1 MYTYNDAVKIAE
13 KLNTDFSKFTV
24 EDFLIGL
31 NIESE
36 HGLIN
41 SVTNV
46 TNDDLEMTAKISL
59 AHLNEFPNYYN
70 KEYGLPAF
78 EKMLQEKS
86 KSISNIARWK
96 NIY

>member
-1 MYTYNDAVKIAE
+1 MYTYNDAIEIAK
-13 KLNTDFSKFTV
+13 KLNVDFSKFTLD
-24 EDFLIGL
+24 DFLTGL

-36 HGLIN
+36 HGLVN
-41 SVTNV
+41 KVTNV
-46 TNDDLEMTAKISL
+46 TNDELETTAKIAL

-78 EKMLQEKS
+78 EKMLQEKN
-86 KSISNIARWK
+86 KIINNMPRWK